1 MTTPANPPRDAGA
14 RRGDGES
21 GEPAGPPAWQHSDS
35 TRIDRPPQ
43 GSRPR
48 LCLRPSFVG
57 SRTRTTGEE
66 DDPAA
71 GVLCGQPSPVYR
83 GGYSA
88 RPLRVDDPGEL
99 IAAVPAMVGFYP
111 ARSLVVAVLG
121 PAEPGASPAIAAVL
135 RFDLAAEGGRRRL
148 AASFAAL
155 IGQICAAERATEV
168 LAVIVDDRAGRPA
181 RKAQRGARSGAAGR
195 ALIGALAERLGSGGI
210 RIGGAWAVAAIEEGR
225 PWWSLFDRS
234 GGGSV
239 PDPSAST
246 VALAHVLDGRPIL
259 RSRSELT
266 DRVAV
271 DAALCA
277 EVGAQL
283 DSAVAVARDRFAR
296 AVRHD
301 ELPGYRRRSLE
312 HVLWQVANIESGAL
326 LTAPE
331 IAEIVAALRDRVVR
345 DAMFA
350 LAAGDHAAAAERLW
364 LTLARGSSGS
374 DRAEFAAL
382 LGYSAYLR
390 GDGPFAGIAL
400 EAALNADPSNA
411 MAILLETALRAG
423 MRPEQLRR
431 LARSGYATAAWLGV
445 DLGPMIR

>member
-14 RRGDGES
+14 RRGGGES
-21 GEPAGPPAWQHSDS
+21 GEPAGPPARQHSDS
-35 TRIDRPPQ
+35 ARIDRRPQ
-43 GSRPR
+43 RVRPR

-57 SRTRTTGEE
+57 SRTRRTGEE

-111 ARSLVVAVLG
+111 SRSLVVAVLG
-121 PAEPGASPAIAAVL
+121 PSEPGASPAIAAVL
-135 RFDLAAEGGRRRL
+135 RFDLEPEGGRRGL

-195 ALIGALAERLGSGGI
+195 ALIGALAERLGADGI

-225 PWWSLFDRS
+225 PWWSLSDRS
-234 GGGSV
+234 EGGAV

-277 EVGAQL
+277 EVGAEL

-400 EAALNADPSNA
+400 EAALDADPSNA

>member
-1 MTTPANPPRDAGA
+1 GGA
-14 RRGDGES
+14 
-21 GEPAGPPAWQHSDS
+21 Q
-35 TRIDRPPQ
+35 
-43 GSRPR
+43 PR
-48 LCLRPSFVG
+48 LCLRPPALAG
-57 SRTRTTGEE
+57 SRRRRTSEE
-66 DDPAA
+66 DDPGAS
-71 GVLCGQPSPVYR
+71 VLCGQPSPLYR
-83 GGYSA
+83 GGYST

-111 ARSLVVAVLG
+111 SRSLVVAVLG
-121 PAEPGASPAIAAVL
+121 PAEPGASPVIAAVL
-135 RFDLAAEGGRRRL
+135 RFDLEPEGGRRGL
-148 AASFAAL
+148 AASFAVL

-168 LAVIVDDRAGRPA
+168 LAVIVDDRAGLPV
-181 RKAQRGARSGAAGR
+181 RKARRAARRGAAGR
-195 ALIGALAERLGSGGI
+195 ALIAALSERLGADGI
-210 RIGGAWAVAAIEEGR
+210 GIVGAWAVAAIEEGR
-225 PWWSLFDRS
+225 PWWSLLDRS
-234 GGGSV
+234 GGGTV

-266 DRVAV
+266 ERVAA
-271 DAALCA
+271 DPALCA

-301 ELPGYRRRSLE
+301 ELAGYRRRALE
-312 HVLWQVANIESGAL
+312 HVLWQVANVESGAVL
-326 LTAPE
+326 AAPE
-331 IAEIVAALRDRVVR
+331 IAELVAALRDRTVR

-364 LTLARGSSGS
+364 LTLVRGSSGP

-400 EAALNADPSNA
+400 EAALDADPSHA

-431 LARSGYATAAWLGV
+431 LARSGHATAAWLGV
-445 DLGPMIR
+445 DLGPMTR